1 MYNKKE
7 VEQNAVVDAKNNIPG
22 RDDTNFSQFEQEC
35 MAMANNEAR
44 QQMTKN
50 EPQLEIL
57 NGKYKPLL
65 KEYDRISKDYEA
77 HSKKIQ
83 RSEPSVELSR
93 GKYYVLMFLFVM
105 GEIPM
110 NSLAFSVF
118 GESQIFTWIMALGV
132 AVAIPWIAH
141 AVGILIKRGSVPW
154 WKNGI
159 GVAAL
164 LLLTVGGL
172 LAIGYVRVQYLGDLS
187 AAGAAQGFGS
197 SGIIGA
203 SFVGLNLVILAA
215 ATLCSYFAHD
225 TDPLLEHLHRKTN
238 HLSKAMRAIEA
249 KHNKIATEQEQ
260 KINRIHQQTQENI
273 YYYRKINQRE
283 RPDHEK
289 PKSFEREH
297 EVILD
302 YDSPGRDKKAQKML
316 DATTQLR
323 VMASGE

>member
-1 MYNKKE
+1 MYTKKE
-7 VEQNAVVDAKNNIPG
+7 VEQNAITDAKNNIPG
-22 RDDTNFSQFEQEC
+22 RDDPNFSQFEQEC

-44 QQMTKN
+44 QVMAKY

-57 NGKYKPLL
+57 NGKHKPLL
-65 KEYDRISKDYEA
+65 KEYQRISKDYDA
-77 HSKKIQ
+77 HAAKIG

-93 GKYYVLMFLFVM
+93 GKYYILMSLFVL

-141 AVGILIKRGSVPW
+141 AMGILIKRGSVPW
-154 WKNGI
+154 WKSGI
-159 GVAAL
+159 GVGAL
-164 LLLTVGGL
+164 LLLTIGGL

-187 AAGAAQGFGS
+187 TAGAVSSFGS
-197 SGIIGA
+197 SKFIGA
-203 SFVGLNLVILAA
+203 AFVGLNLVILAA

-225 TDPLLEHLHRKTN
+225 KDPLLEHLHRKTN
-238 HLSKAMRAIEA
+238 QINKAMRAIEA
-249 KHNKIATEQEQ
+249 EYNKIVAEQEQ

-297 EVILD
+297 EVIL
-302 YDSPGRDKKAQKML
+302 SFEKEEHAKKVKKML
-316 DATTQLR
+316 DATTQMR
-323 VMASGE
+323 IQATGE

>member
-1 MYNKKE
+1 MYSKKE
-7 VEQNAVVDAKNNIPG
+7 VQQNAIIDAKNNIPS
-22 RDDTNFSQFEQEC
+22 RDDMNFSQFEQEC

-44 QQMTKN
+44 QIMTKF

-57 NGKYKPLL
+57 NGKHKPLL
-65 KEYDRISKDYEA
+65 KEYERISKDYDA
-77 HSKKIQ
+77 HSKKIE

-93 GKYYVLMFLFVM
+93 GKYYVLMSLFVM

-159 GVAAL
+159 GVATL

-172 LAIGYVRVQYLGDLS
+172 MAIGYVRVQYLGDLS
-187 AAGAAQGFGS
+187 TAGAVGSFGNS
-197 SGIIGA
+197 KFIGA
-203 SFVGLNLVILAA
+203 AFVGLNLVILAA

-238 HLSKAMRAIEA
+238 QINKKMRTIEA
-249 KHNKIATEQEQ
+249 KHNKIVSEQEQ

-289 PKSFEREH
+289 PKSFEMEH
-297 EVILD
+297 AVILD
-302 YDSPGRDKKAQKML
+302 YEKQGRTQKVEKML

-323 VMASGE
+323 AQAVGE